1 MTIESTLAQSSSDVS
16 TRIEKDLLGEQAV
29 PATALYGIQTQRAVQ
44 NFNITGVAI
53 NHFPELIKALAMVKS
68 AAAKANHKHGLLSDD
83 KANAIID
90 ACADLIAGEHHE
102 QFIVDLIQGGAGTS
116 TNMNANEVIANVG
129 LAKMGFEYGQYEHL
143 HPNNDINRSQSTND
157 VYPTAARL
165 AIIFAAQP
173 LRDAIAKLE
182 QSLAAKGEE
191 FSDILK
197 MGRTQMQDA
206 VPMTLGQEFN
216 AFASDLGG
224 ETSRIDH
231 SCRQLCEVN
240 LGGTAIGT
248 GINAPSGY
256 ANLAVSELAEISGL
270 RIRLAN
276 NLVAASADMG
286 AFLTFSGTLK
296 RLAIKLSK
304 LSNDLRLLSSG
315 PRTGFN
321 EINLPAVQPGSSIMP
336 GKVNPVIPEAMNQT
350 AFQIMGTDMTITM
363 AAEAG
368 QLQLNAMEPLIVYNL
383 LNNSRMLEKS
393 IRMLDELC
401 IQGITANKERCAQHV
416 ENSIGIVTALV
427 PHIGYDNASRIA
439 GQALMSG
446 LSVAELVR
454 REQLLTDEQ
463 LAAILSPSAMTNNS

>member
-1 MTIESTLAQSSSDVS
+1 MTIESTDNQTNDATL

-29 PATALYGIQTQRAVQ
+29 PATALYGIQTQRAQQ
-44 NFNITGVAI
+44 NFNITGVPI
-53 NHFPELIKALAMVKS
+53 CHFPELVKALAMVKC
-68 AAAKANHKHGLLSDD
+68 AAARANHQHGLLSDD
-83 KANAIID
+83 KTKAITD
-90 ACADLIAGEHHE
+90 ACADLIDGKHHE
-102 QFIVDLIQGGAGTS
+102 HFMVDLIQGGAGTS
-116 TNMNANEVIANVG
+116 TNMNANEVIANIG
-129 LAKMGFEYGQYEHL
+129 LAKMGFEYGQYDHL
-143 HPNNDINRSQSTND
+143 HPNNDVNRSQSTND
-157 VYPTAARL
+157 VYPSAARL

-173 LRDAIAKLE
+173 LKEAVARLQ
-182 QSLAAKGEE
+182 QSLAAKGQE
-191 FSDILK
+191 FSEVLK

-224 ETSRIDH
+224 ETARIDH
-231 SCRQLCEVN
+231 SCRQLCEIN

-256 ANLAVSELAEISGL
+256 AQLAVSELAEISGL
-270 RIRLAN
+270 RVRLAED
-276 NLVAASADMG
+276 LVAASADMG

-315 PRTGFN
+315 PRTGFG

-383 LNNSRMLEKS
+383 LNNARMLEKS
-393 IRMLDELC
+393 IRMLDERC

-416 ENSIGIVTALV
+416 ANSIGIVTALV
-427 PHIGYDNASRIA
+427 PYIGYDNASRIA
-439 GQALMSG
+439 GQALLSG
-446 LSVAELVR
+446 LGVAELVR
-454 REQLLTDEQ
+454 QEQLLSDDE
-463 LAAILSPSAMTNNS
+463 LAAILSPNNMINNI